1 LVPARRTT
9 PPDAGQDYKIGKLL
23 GAHAVLLFWSA
34 MNRRQNKWALSTAL
48 ILLLCLSN
56 GSFARSTPKAKT
68 LYQNGQT
75 AEAKDDP
82 ITAYEDYYQA
92 WKMEPKNL
100 RYKTAYERLRF
111 LAAAA
116 HVSRGEKLSAQGDQT
131 GALTEYLRALE
142 IDPSNEL
149 AHQDIQKTRDK
160 LSSKPNQETSIPEN
174 KTEELTEVGSP
185 VQLKPISNEPLTLHM
200 TEDSKVIYQTVG
212 KAAGINV
219 LFDPEYTSKRI
230 TVDIANVSL
239 LDALRIVGV
248 SSGTFWHPVTSNTI
262 FVAMN
267 TRAKRQELE
276 EEAVQ
281 TFYLANIAQQNDL
294 NDIQT
299 ALRNLLVNAKLYG
312 VPSQGAIVMRATPD
326 ELLLAQKLINDLDKS
341 RPEVVVDVALL
352 EVNRDKTRTLGIQL
366 PGSFGLQLQPPNA
379 TSTSTSTTTTT
390 TTTTTSGTT
399 TGSTTNLTLNNL
411 AHLNATNFAVTV
423 GQATANALLSD
434 SDTKILQ
441 NPSIRAT
448 DGQKADLKVGE
459 RLPVATG
466 SYQTGAA
473 TAVVSSLVNTQF
485 TYMDVGVEIEITPI
499 VHYDRDVTLKIKLVT
514 SEESGTSNIGGITEP
529 IISQRTSEQVVRL
542 KDGEVNI
549 LGGFLQKQDLT
560 TIGGTPGLGELPI
573 LKWIFASNQHEVQ
586 DDEIIFLITPHV
598 VRAADISPLNLQEID
613 TGTGANVEL
622 RRISAPANGHASET
636 DGLPPG
642 LQPHNTAPPAG
653 AAPAAAGTPAAAA
666 PPGSPAGSTTAPP
679 AAGSVSLQLIPPPV
693 APKVGGSFQVAVKLT
708 GGKDIFSVPMQLHYD
723 HSKLALIN
731 VDTGD
736 YLGHDGQAIALV
748 HRDDGVGNV
757 VISAS
762 RPPGVAGV
770 NGSGTVCLL
779 TFQANA
785 AGDAALQII
794 RASAKNSAQQAVNIA
809 GSQTAVRV
817 Q

>member
-1 LVPARRTT
+1 
-9 PPDAGQDYKIGKLL
+9 
-23 GAHAVLLFWSA
+23 
-34 MNRRQNKWALSTAL
+34 MNRRQNNWALSTAL
-48 ILLLCLSN
+48 TLLLCLSICSLAAS
-56 GSFARSTPKAKT
+56 GPKAKT
-68 LYQNGQT
+68 LYERGQA
-75 AEAKDDP
+75 AETKDDP
-82 ITAYEDYYQA
+82 ITAYENYYQA
-92 WKMEPKNL
+92 YEKEPKNL

-111 LAAAA
+111 LAGSA
-116 HVSRGEKLSAQGDQT
+116 HVDKGEKLLAQGDTT
-131 GALTEYLRALE
+131 GALTEFLRALE

-149 AHQDIQKTRDK
+149 AHQDIQKARDK
-160 LSSKPNQETSIPEN
+160 LAAPKPNQETSIPEN
-174 KTEELTEVGSP
+174 KAEELTEVGSP

-200 TEDSKVIYQTVG
+200 TEDSKVVYSTVG

-230 TVDIANVSL
+230 QVDIANVSL
-239 LDALRIVGV
+239 LDALRIVGTV
-248 SSGTFWHPVTSNTI
+248 SGTFWHPVTANTI

-281 TFYLANIAQQNDL
+281 TFYLANTAQQNDL

-312 VPSQGAIVMRATPD
+312 VPSQSAIVMRATPD

-352 EVNRDKTRTLGIQL
+352 EVNRDKTRTIGVQL
-366 PGSFGLQLQPPNA
+366 PGSFGIQLQPPNA
-379 TSTSTSTTTTT
+379 TSTSSSSSSSTTTG
-390 TTTTTSGTT
+390 TTTS
-399 TGSTTNLTLNNL
+399 STTNLTLNNL

-423 GQATANALLSD
+423 GQATANFLLSD
-434 SDTKILQ
+434 SDTKVLQ

-448 DGQKADLKVGE
+448 DGQKADLKVGT
-459 RLPVATG
+459 RIPVATG

-485 TYMDVGVEIEITPI
+485 TYLDVGVEIEITPI
-499 VHYDRDVTLKIKLVT
+499 VHYNRDVTLKIKLVS
-514 SEESGTSNIGGITEP
+514 SEESSSTNIGGITEP

-542 KDGEVNI
+542 KEGEVNI

-560 TIGGTPGLGELPI
+560 TIGGTPFLGEVPI
-573 LKWIFASNQHEVQ
+573 LKYLFSSTQHEVQ
-586 DDEIIFLITPHV
+586 NDEIIFMLTPHV

-613 TGTGANVEL
+613 TGTGTNVEL
-622 RRISAPANGHASET
+622 RRVSAPGNGNAQSP
-636 DGLPPG
+636 DGAAPLPPG
-642 LQPHNTAPPAG
+642 LQPHASIPPATAPAANGTPNGTSGSAM
-653 AAPAAAGTPAAAA
+653 AAPAVSSSVTLQIA
-666 PPGSPAGSTTAPP
+666 PP
-679 AAGSVSLQLIPPPV
+679 QV
-693 APKVGGSFQVAVKLT
+693 APKVGATFQVAVNLN
-708 GGKDIFSVPMQLHYD
+708 GGQDVFSVPMQLHYD
-723 HSKLALIN
+723 SSKLALIN
-731 VDTGD
+731 VDTGT

-770 NGSGTVCLL
+770 NGAGTVCVL

-785 AGDAALQII
+785 AGDATMQII

-809 GSQTAVRV
+809 GSQTAVHI

>member
-1 LVPARRTT
+1 
-9 PPDAGQDYKIGKLL
+9 
-23 GAHAVLLFWSA
+23 
-34 MNRRQNKWALSTAL
+34 MNRRQKNWALSTAL
-48 ILLLCLSN
+48 TLLLCLGHS
-56 GSFARSTPKAKT
+56 SFARTGPKAKT
-68 LYQNGQT
+68 LYANGQT

-92 WKMEPKNL
+92 WKLEPKNL
-100 RYKTAYERLRF
+100 RYKTAYERTRF
-111 LAAAA
+111 LAATA
-116 HVSRGEKLSAQGDQT
+116 HISRGEKLSAQGDQT
-131 GALTEYLRALE
+131 GALTEFLRALE

-149 AHQDIQKTRDK
+149 AHQDIQKVRDK
-160 LSSKPNQETSIPEN
+160 LTAPKPNQETSIS
-174 KTEELTEVGSP
+174 KSKAEELSEVGSP

-200 TEDSKVIYQTVG
+200 TEDSKVVYQTVG

-230 TVDIANVSL
+230 QVDIANVSL

-248 SSGTFWHPVTSNTI
+248 SSGTFWHPVTANTI

-281 TFYLANIAQQNDL
+281 TFYLANTAQQNDL

-312 VPSQGAIVMRATPD
+312 VPSQSAIVMRATPD

-341 RPEVVVDVALL
+341 RPEVVVDVTLM
-352 EVNRDKTRTLGIQL
+352 EVNRDKTRTLGLQL
-366 PGSFGLQLQPPNA
+366 PGTFGVQLQPPNA
-379 TSTSTSTTTTT
+379 TSTTTTGTTTTT
-390 TTTTTSGTT
+390 TGTTTS
-399 TGSTTNLTLNNL
+399 STTNLTLNNL
-411 AHLNATNFAVTV
+411 ANLNGTNFAVTV
-423 GQATANALLSD
+423 GAATANALLSD
-434 SDTKILQ
+434 SDTKVLQ

-448 DGQKADLKVGE
+448 DGQKADLKVGT
-459 RLPVATG
+459 RIPVATG

-485 TYMDVGVEIEITPI
+485 TYLDVGVEIEITPI
-499 VHYDRDVTLKIKLVT
+499 VHYDRDVTLKIKLVS
-514 SEESGTSNIGGITEP
+514 SEESSSTNIGGITEP

-549 LGGFLQKQDLT
+549 LGGFMQKQDLT

-573 LKWIFASNQHEVQ
+573 LKWIFSSNEHEVQ
-586 DDEIIFLITPHV
+586 DDEIIFMITPHV
-598 VRAADISPLNLQEID
+598 VRGEDIDPLNLQEID
-613 TGTGANVEL
+613 TGTGTNVEL
-622 RRISAPANGHASET
+622 RRISAPVNGAGGGQAGGT

-642 LQPHNTAPPAG
+642 LQPHTPVAPAG
-653 AAPAAAGTPAAAA
+653 VAEAPTGAPGPATPGSAAAG
-666 PPGSPAGSTTAPP
+666 PP
-679 AAGSVSLQLIPPPV
+679 AAGPAPGSVSLQIAPPP
-693 APKVGGSFQVAVKLT
+693 ATPKVGSTFQVAVNLS

-723 HSKLALIN
+723 HTKLALIN

-736 YLGHDGQAIALV
+736 FLGHDGQAIALV

-770 NGSGTVCLL
+770 TGSGTVCLL

-794 RASAKNSAQQAVNIA
+794 RASAKNSAQQPVNIA
-809 GSQTAVRV
+809 GSQTVV
-817 Q
+817 HVP